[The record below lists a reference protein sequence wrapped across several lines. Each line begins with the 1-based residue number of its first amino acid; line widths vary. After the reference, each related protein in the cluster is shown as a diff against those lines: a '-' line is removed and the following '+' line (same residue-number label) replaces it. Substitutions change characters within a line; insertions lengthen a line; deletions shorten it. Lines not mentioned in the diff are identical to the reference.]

1 MEKVVRVIE
10 PTYNPVA
17 PRFIP
22 TPRKRVAAYARV
34 STEQEEQANSYE
46 AQIDYYTK
54 HIKAKAE
61 WDFAGIYTDEGI
73 SATST
78 KKRDGFNRMIADA
91 LSGKIDLILTKSVS
105 RFARNTVDTLT
116 TVRRLKDKGIE
127 VYFEKENI
135 FTMDSKGELLI
146 TIMSS
151 LAQEESR
158 SISENVT
165 WGKRK
170 SFQDGKLIMPYKS
183 FLGYTKGLDDKPII
197 VPEEAAIVRRI

>member
-17 PRFIP
+17 PSFIP
-22 TPRKRVAAYARV
+22 TQRKRVAAYARV

-105 RFARNTVDTLT
+105 RFARNTLTLLN
-116 TVRRLKDKGIE
+116 TVRELTALNVD
-127 VYFEKENI
+127 VYFEEQNI
-135 FTMDSKGELLI
+135 HTNCSEGEVIL
-146 TIMSS
+146 TILSS
-151 LAQEESR
+151 YAQAESL
-158 SISENVT
+158 SASENQKWRVRKDFKA
-165 WGKRK
+165 GKVPSLTILDRK
-170 SFQDGKLIMPYKS
+170 S
-183 FLGYTKGLDDKPII
+183 
-197 VPEEAAIVRRI
+197 VV